1 MALAVPIFREGW
13 VKTNLN
19 AWNGESFLTYFIKSF
34 SDTHLKHL
42 SHQSQSGIN
51 EKFTLTVV
59 LGLLLTVFLVLC
71 LGLIIYICKD
81 RTKRKNSP
89 SPSFE
94 SEQHQQM
101 VSSSKVHVFFKG
113 HKKVMKSSQSIL
125 YVLHYIKKTVKI
137 FSIFVAFLENIT
149 FINDY

>member
-1 MALAVPIFREGW
+1 M
-13 VKTNLN
+13 
-19 AWNGESFLTYFIKSF
+19 ESFLTYFIKSF

-101 VSSSKVHVFFKG
+101 VSTLTCSKSYHFLEKNTYTTLLGPTHLSIFEIFSSKPDFHLPK
-113 HKKVMKSSQSIL
+113 
-125 YVLHYIKKTVKI
+125 
-137 FSIFVAFLENIT
+137 
-149 FINDY
+149 

>member
-1 MALAVPIFREGW
+1 M
-13 VKTNLN
+13 
-19 AWNGESFLTYFIKSF
+19 
-34 SDTHLKHL
+34 
-42 SHQSQSGIN
+42 SHQSRSGIN

-101 VSSSKVHVFFKG
+101 VSSKGQNKSEWIVHEIINFPKMNQIIWRIPALKYIGQKSFKFFGSYFGKL
-113 HKKVMKSSQSIL
+113 MIS
-125 YVLHYIKKTVKI
+125 YIHSDLIWPLKRVGWMCAVK
-137 FSIFVAFLENIT
+137 
-149 FINDY
+149 

>member
-1 MALAVPIFREGW
+1 MVLAVPIFREGW

-101 VSSSKVHVFFKG
+101 VSTLTSKIIVQQILLFFGNNTYTTFLGDFPSKPDFLLY
-113 HKKVMKSSQSIL
+113 KWEKVL
-125 YVLHYIKKTVKI
+125 PTRPY
-137 FSIFVAFLENIT
+137 
-149 FINDY
+149 

>member
-1 MALAVPIFREGW
+1 MIL
-13 VKTNLN
+13 
-19 AWNGESFLTYFIKSF
+19 SF

-42 SHQSQSGIN
+42 SHQSRSGIN

-101 VSSSKVHVFFKG
+101 VSSSMVWYFPILLPKLFWPTLRK
-113 HKKVMKSSQSIL
+113 KSSSDREKLLKFEAEGRESAKIL
-125 YVLHYIKKTVKI
+125 RSLEQFIQTVKGQNN
-137 FSIFVAFLENIT
+137 FW
-149 FINDY
+149 

>member
-101 VSSSKVHVFFKG
+101 VSTLTSKIIVQ
-113 HKKVMKSSQSIL
+113 QSYHFLEKNTYTTLLGPTHLSIS
-125 YVLHYIKKTVKI
+125 KI
-137 FSIFVAFLENIT
+137 FPSKPDFHLHKSDPT
-149 FINDY
+149 